1 MECIDRSQISLR
13 PHQIN
18 VVRFLAKEST
28 RGLLAV
34 HSVGSGKTLTA
45 VAASQCFLDQHPR
58 SKVIIVTPSSL
69 VENIRKEIRGYG
81 ADPEDPRYHFYT
93 IAGFTA
99 AIRAGTAVSC
109 RGSMLIIDEAHNL
122 RTPVSLRPE
131 EKDDVVRGEG
141 IYAHHLLECAKH
153 ARKILLLTATPFIN
167 EKEEII
173 NLMAMIDGI
182 DPITLGQFRR
192 LTNYEKY
199 FRCKV
204 SVFEPTMEA
213 RALEYPSV
221 KNQDIVMAMTPSYL
235 KKYKEVED
243 LCKISDS
250 VRVFYNGLR
259 KGANALEG
267 DRSPKIDWVMRH
279 LSESKEGER
288 HVVFSHFIASGIS
301 LLMDRLKRDDIS
313 FAHITGEVS
322 LERRARAVQRYN
334 EGLLKVLVISKA
346 GGEGLDLKNTT
357 SIIILEPAWNE
368 STHRQVI
375 GRAVRFQS
383 HAALPRAK
391 QVVSVYRL
399 YLIKPEE
406 RDIVKKAFTQLWLEN
421 KENMNAD
428 LSIDLYLRNRAYQKQ
443 KELDEFMENLRRGS
457 IERRVC

>member
-1 MECIDRSQISLR
+1 
-13 PHQIN
+13 
-18 VVRFLAKEST
+18 
-28 RGLLAV
+28 
-34 HSVGSGKTLTA
+34 
-45 VAASQCFLDQHPR
+45 
-58 SKVIIVTPSSL
+58 
-69 VENIRKEIRGYG
+69 
-81 ADPEDPRYHFYT
+81 
-93 IAGFTA
+93 
-99 AIRAGTAVSC
+99 
-109 RGSMLIIDEAHNL
+109 
-122 RTPVSLRPE
+122 
-131 EKDDVVRGEG
+131 
-141 IYAHHLLECAKH
+141 
-153 ARKILLLTATPFIN
+153 
-167 EKEEII
+167 
-173 NLMAMIDGI
+173 
-182 DPITLGQFRR
+182 
-192 LTNYEKY
+192 
-199 FRCKV
+199 
-204 SVFEPTMEA
+204 
-213 RALEYPSV
+213 
-221 KNQDIVMAMTPSYL
+221 MAMTPSYL